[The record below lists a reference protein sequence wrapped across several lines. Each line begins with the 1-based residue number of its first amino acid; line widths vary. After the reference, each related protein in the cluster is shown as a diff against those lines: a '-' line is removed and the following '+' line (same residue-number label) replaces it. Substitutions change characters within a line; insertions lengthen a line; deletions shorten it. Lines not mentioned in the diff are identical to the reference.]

1 MSNTNKHI
9 SKSRTKKVSWLIA
22 IIFIIILLLFFS
34 VIKTIKD
41 NRKIPGLYSSNKEMS
56 VRGDILS
63 ADNFKIST
71 AKKVYK
77 ATIDT
82 RCFDTDKKDLFVALF
97 SIYSGIDKHTVLSRL
112 NKGLNKKRKGTF
124 VLSYNIDSRAA
135 KNLKLLAYKLRRLNV
150 FKSTIIYGSPIT
162 IGLDLKESGEKR
174 IFPYKDSLT
183 PIIGYLSKYESKD
196 GTTKVK
202 GIKGLEKQYN
212 QQLNNYTDGKLK
224 GERDAVSR
232 ISFNKDSTIIQRK
245 DGATLNLN
253 IPLKLQKNIEIML
266 DHYKDKLGA
275 KEVIASV
282 MESDTGKILS
292 LATSNRFN
300 PEHIK
305 QSDID
310 NGYLPVN
317 AVEYQFEPGSVV
329 KPIAISLVLDH
340 GLYTKG
346 ELFKAYNIGKKIKK
360 GKYKG
365 TYKKGVYKIGR
376 WRIRDDHQFEKH
388 WLTLDDILIYS
399 SNIGTLQLA
408 QRLSGRQFLNGYKK
422 FGLSKKTGIDLPYE
436 KTGVIHSLGQYQAY
450 ENRVPKRDNIFKA
463 TDSYGQGI
471 TSTFIQLLKAYS
483 VFNNDGYSVTPQIV
497 NSIKDDNKI
506 QKINT
511 KQPIQI
517 IKQSTSKE
525 IKRLLVKTVQEGTG
539 TAAKID
545 GLEVGGKTGTANIS
559 KGKAGYST
567 KKYITSFFGFVNDG
581 NKKYTV
587 GVTVRE
593 PISRG
598 KYWYYYYAS
607 NSAVPVF
614 KEVVGS
620 LVKLDY
626 LKPKYDTIAK

>member
-1 MSNTNKHI
+1 LSNTNNHI
-9 SKSRTKKVSWLIA
+9 SKSRTKKVAWLIT
-22 IIFIIILLLFFS
+22 IIFVIIILLFFS
-34 VIKTIKD
+34 VINTIKD
-41 NRKIPGLYSSNKEMS
+41 DRKIPGLYSSKKEMA

-82 RCFDTDKKDLFVALF
+82 RCFDTDKKDLFIALF
-97 SIYSGIDKHTVLSRL
+97 SIYSSIDKQTVENRL
-112 NKGLNKKRKGTF
+112 NKGLDKKRKGTF

-135 KNLKLLAYKLRRLNV
+135 KNLKLLAYKLRQLNV
-150 FKSTIIYGSPIT
+150 FKSTIINGSPIT

-174 IFPYKDSLT
+174 IFPYKNSLT

-212 QQLNNYTDGKLK
+212 QELNNNIDGKLK

-266 DHYKDKLGA
+266 DHYKSKLGA
-275 KEVIASV
+275 KEIIASV
-282 MESDTGKILS
+282 MESDTGKILT

-300 PEHIK
+300 PEYIK

-346 ELFKAYNIGKKIKK
+346 ELFKAYNSGEKIKT

-365 TYKKGVYKIGR
+365 TYKKGAYKIGR
-376 WRIRDDHQFEKH
+376 WRIQDDHQFEKH
-388 WLTLDDILIYS
+388 LLTLDDILIYS

-408 QRLSGRQFLNGYKK
+408 QRLSGRQFLNGYRK

-497 NSIKDDNKI
+497 NSIKDNNKI
-506 QKINT
+506 QNINT

-525 IKRLLVKTVQEGTG
+525 IKRLLIKTVQEGTG

-614 KEVVGS
+614 KEVVSS

>member
-1 MSNTNKHI
+1 MHSHKQEI
-9 SKSRTKKVSWLIA
+9 SKSKTKKVGWLIS
-22 IIFIIILLLFFS
+22 IIFIIVLLLFFS
-34 VIKTIKD
+34 VINTIKEK
-41 NRKIPGLYSSNKEMS
+41 RKMPGLYSSKKEMA

-97 SIYSGIDKHTVLSRL
+97 SIYSGIDKQIVL
-112 NKGLNKKRKGTF
+112 NKINEGLQKKRKGTF

-135 KNLKLLAYKLRRLNV
+135 KNLKLLAFKLRRLNV
-150 FKSTIIYGSPIT
+150 FKPYIISGSPII

-174 IFPYKDSLT
+174 IFPYDNSLT

-196 GTTKVK
+196 GTTKVN

-212 QQLNNYTDGKLK
+212 NQLNSYTDGKLK
-224 GERDAVSR
+224 GERDVISQ
-232 ISFNKDSTIIQRK
+232 ISFNKNSTIIQRK

-266 DHYKDKLGA
+266 DYYKEKLGA

-282 MESDTGKILS
+282 MESRTGKILT

-317 AVEYQFEPGSVV
+317 AVEYQFEPGSVI

-340 GLYTKG
+340 GLYKKG
-346 ELFKAYNIGKKIKK
+346 ELLKAFNNGKKIKS

-376 WRIRDDHQFEKH
+376 WRIRDDHQFKKH

-408 QRLSGRQFLNGYKK
+408 QRLSGRQFLDGYKK

-450 ENRVPKRDNIFKA
+450 ENKIPKRDNIFKA

-483 VFNNDGYSVTPQIV
+483 VFNNNGYSVTPKIV
-497 NSIKDDNKI
+497 NNISHDGNIMETDTP
-506 QKINT
+506 QSV
-511 KQPIQI
+511 QI
-517 IKQSTSKE
+517 IKKSTAQE

-539 TAAKID
+539 TAAKIY

-559 KGKAGYST
+559 KGKAGYSR
-567 KKYITSFFGFVNDG
+567 KKYITSFFGFVNDK
-581 NKKYTV
+581 NKKYTI
-587 GVTVRE
+587 GVTARE
-593 PISRG
+593 PVSRG
-598 KYWYYYYAS
+598 KYWHYYYAS

-614 KEVVGS
+614 KEVVRS
-620 LVKLDY
+620 LIKLNY
-626 LKPKYDTIAK
+626 LNPEINEK